1 MGKIDDHSECA
12 RNRCGGDGVSEETKA
27 KKTVKDSVFCDL
39 FEQPKYL
46 LQLYKALH
54 PEDTEVTESQI
65 GGVTIRNVFLDQLY
79 NDLGFMV
86 GSKLLLLIEAQ
97 STWSVNIVVRILL
110 YLASTWKE
118 YIEENQLN
126 VYGSKIKLPKPELY
140 VIYTGDRKDQPEWIS
155 LADEFFEGQADFV
168 DVKVKVIYDGEKGD
182 IINQYVT
189 FSKVYTEQLKI
200 HGRSRTAVLEM
211 IRICKDKD
219 VLTEYLENREKEVI
233 SIMMALFEQEYAV
246 ERYGDE
252 KKAEGEKKG
261 FLDALFGLVK
271 DGILSITDAAKR
283 ANMNVADFEKAYK
296 TFLL

>member
-1 MGKIDDHSECA
+1 MHID
-12 RNRCGGDGVSEETKA
+12 GGDGVAEETIA

-39 FEQPKYL
+39 FGQPKYL

-65 GGVTIRNVFLDQLY
+65 NGVTIRNVFLDQLY

-97 STWSVNIVVRILL
+97 SSWSVNIVVRILL

-118 YIEENQLN
+118 YIEKNKLN
-126 VYGSKIKLPKPELY
+126 IYGSKIRLPKPELY
-140 VIYTGDRKDQPEWIS
+140 VIYTGGRKDQPEWVS
-155 LADEFFEGQADFV
+155 LSDEFFEGNSDFV
-168 DVKVKVIYDGEKGD
+168 DVKVKVIYGGEKGD

-189 FSKVYTEQLKI
+189 FSKVYTEQLKL
-200 HGRSRTAVLEM
+200 HGRSRTAVLET

-219 VLTEYLENREKEVI
+219 VLKEYLENREKEVI

-252 KKAEGEKKG
+252 KKAEGVAQGEMKKAKETALELADMGLPVEKISK
-261 FLDALFGLVK
+261 AVK
-271 DGILSITDAAKR
+271 VSLETVQKWLSGNVSVAK
-283 ANMNVADFEKAYK
+283 
-296 TFLL
+296 

>member
-1 MGKIDDHSECA
+1 ML
-12 RNRCGGDGVSEETKA
+12 EETIA

-118 YIEENQLN
+118 YIEENKLN
-126 VYGSKIKLPKPELY
+126 IYGGKITLPKPELY
-140 VIYTGDRKDQPEWIS
+140 MIYTGDRKAQPEWIS
-155 LADEFFEGQADFV
+155 LSDEFFDGQADFV

-189 FSKVYTEQLKI
+189 FSKAYTEQLKL
-200 HGRSRTAVLEM
+200 HGRSRIAVLET
-211 IRICKDKD
+211 IRICKDED
-219 VLTEYLENREKEVI
+219 VLKEYLENREKEVI

-252 KKAEGEKKG
+252 KKAEGEMKKAREM
-261 FLDALFGLVK
+261 ALSLANMGLSVEK
-271 DGILSITDAAKR
+271 IAEAAKVSLETVQKWLSG
-283 ANMNVADFEKAYK
+283 NVSVVK
-296 TFLL
+296 

>member
-1 MGKIDDHSECA
+1 ML
-12 RNRCGGDGVSEETKA
+12 EETIA

-65 GGVTIRNVFLDQLY
+65 SGVTIRNVFLDQLY

-97 STWSVNIVVRILL
+97 STWSVNIVVRLL
-110 YLASTWKE
+110 MYLATTWKE
-118 YIEENQLN
+118 YIEENKLN
-126 VYGSKIKLPKPELY
+126 VYGGKITLPKPELY
-140 VIYTGDRKDQPEWIS
+140 MIFTGDRKDQKEWIS
-155 LADEFFEGQADFV
+155 LSDEFFKGNADFV

-189 FSKVYTEQLKI
+189 FSKVYTEQLKR
-200 HGRSRTAVLEM
+200 HGRTRAAVLET

-219 VLTEYLENREKEVI
+219 VLKEYLENREKEVI

-252 KKAEGEKKG
+252 KKAEGKKEMALSLASMGLSVEKI
-261 FLDALFGLVK
+261 AE
-271 DGILSITDAAKR
+271 AAKVSLETVQKWLSGN
-283 ANMNVADFEKAYK
+283 AGVAK
-296 TFLL
+296 